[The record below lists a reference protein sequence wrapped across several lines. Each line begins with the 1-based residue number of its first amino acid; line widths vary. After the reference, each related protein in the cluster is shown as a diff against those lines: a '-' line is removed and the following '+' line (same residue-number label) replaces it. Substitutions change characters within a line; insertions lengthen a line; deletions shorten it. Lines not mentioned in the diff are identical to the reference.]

1 MGNLPVIL
9 DLEMADSLI
18 KRRQEMTTG
27 TLKRSHLLLTL
38 RQLNLVQVQKW
49 SFSCGKTTVF
59 ELGLV

>member
-1 MGNLPVIL
+1 
-9 DLEMADSLI
+9 
-18 KRRQEMTTG
+18 MTTG